1 MDLKQSQRNQL
12 QNSESGGEIYADR
25 TDRRTMA
32 AEKCILP
39 PASSLLYPFEHANM
53 VTGGSSSSSGSRSNF
68 SNSPTEVTDEQYVQ
82 SILDVTD
89 IGLVVYSILDARV
102 LFWNRAA
109 KQMFGYDDDSN
120 LDYHHHHHHHYSS
133 GSGSQ
138 GGGHMGG
145 HGSRTSEKVKMVKRW
160 MDLLHPQYIPL
171 TDAQLERRVFDVK
184 CSTEMQTT
192 EIYANLAFE
201 NIETGAIAECLSVST
216 GFVSRGYAVMEITFR
231 DHLKHEQRAELL
243 YEESAPSQEEREQQ
257 QQQQDDVQPSQR
269 TYQTAQ
275 VQELGQSP
283 QQHHQHQRGH
293 YEQQK
298 SSPPITSSSSSS
310 SASTSHHQHHQ
321 HRNQSHGETHYR
333 DHRYPFME
341 TQYGRQQQQQ
351 SSSIVQSPVDSSS
364 SSVSSDAG
372 TSTVT
377 QSPMLPSFDE
387 GFRSSASS
395 SASAVVAT
403 AAPPPAVMHH
413 HQQQYYQSTT
423 TATTATTPLH
433 HHHRDGSKPTLQYP
447 QHTEEA
453 TK

>member
-12 QNSESGGEIYADR
+12 NNNESGGEIYVA
-25 TDRRTMA
+25 DRRTMA

-39 PASSLLYPFEHANM
+39 PASSLLYPFEHSNTPMRTTA
-53 VTGGSSSSSGSRSNF
+53 TSSSSGSRSNF

-120 LDYHHHHHHHYSS
+120 FDYHHHHYSS

-138 GGGHMGG
+138 GGGHIGG

-231 DHLKHEQRAELL
+231 DHLKHEQRAELS
-243 YEESAPSQEEREQQ
+243 YEESAPSQQEEREQQ
-257 QQQQDDVQPSQR
+257 QQDDVQQSQR

-283 QQHHQHQRGH
+283 QQHQQQQHGH

-310 SASTSHHQHHQ
+310 SASTSHHHQ
-321 HRNQSHGETHYR
+321 HRNQSHGETHHR
-333 DHRYPFME
+333 DHRYPFIE

-351 SSSIVQSPVDSSS
+351 SSSIAQSPVDSSS

-395 SASAVVAT
+395 AAVVAT
-403 AAPPPAVMHH
+403 AAAPPPAVMHH
-413 HQQQYYQSTT
+413 HQQQYQSTT
-423 TATTATTPLH
+423 TATTTPLH
-433 HHHRDGSKPTLQYP
+433 HHHHRDGPKPTLQ
-447 QHTEEA
+447 
-453 TK
+453 